1 MAEPTNPVE
10 IESRIRDVVA
20 FISKGTRVVRQAR
33 DEYLAAKRAYQ
44 LGLAASRQSEQ
55 GTRADREDKALLAN
69 AELWESMDTAE
80 VTMKYAQ
87 DKKSDL
93 ESELSG
99 LQTSA
104 RLIAQEY
111 NVSGR

>member
-10 IESRIRDVVA
+10 IESRIRDVVSYIA
-20 FISKGTRVVRQAR
+20 KGSAVVRNAR
-33 DEYLAAKRAYQ
+33 DEYLAAKRKYQ
-44 LGLAASRQSEQ
+44 LALATKRQECSGSRS
-55 GTRADREDKALLAN
+55 DREDMALIAN
-69 AELWESMDTAE
+69 AELWEQMDTSE

-87 DKKSDL
+87 DKKDDL
-93 ESELSG
+93 EKELSG

-104 RLIAQEY
+104 RLIMQEY

>member
-10 IESRIRDVVA
+10 IESRIRDVVSY
-20 FISKGTRVVRQAR
+20 ISKGTKVVRQAR
-33 DEYLAAKRAYQ
+33 DEYLAAKRKYQ
-44 LGLAASRQSEQ
+44 LALAVARQSEQ
-55 GTRADREDKALLAN
+55 GTRADREDKALAAN
-69 AELWESMDTAE
+69 AQLWEDMDTAE

-104 RLIAQEY
+104 RLIMQEY